1 MQLCKQGSWS
11 AATFESRSL
20 EGLSPMFGGPG
31 WEVELYSTSFSS
43 SQLGTLCIPQSKWSH
58 AISKSRGCP
67 GGVSWMDK
75 WVESILDSLLL
86 LAPLVPPLNRE
97 FSWGCVWNYLLW
109 DSPWA
114 EIWSQAL
121 ASKPKLCFPGQRR
134 WSWHLAGPWT
144 LQPWSMSSPQR
155 FLAPWTSAQCS
166 LPKGNELTWE
176 LLASAVWTPSD
187 SSASKAGFG
196 AICLTGWSHLERTLI
211 LSFEYKQSHF
221 YFSFTCNLWLGFF
234 S

>member
-1 MQLCKQGSWS
+1 
-11 AATFESRSL
+11 
-20 EGLSPMFGGPG
+20 
-31 WEVELYSTSFSS
+31 
-43 SQLGTLCIPQSKWSH
+43 
-58 AISKSRGCP
+58 
-67 GGVSWMDK
+67 MDK

-114 EIWSQAL
+114 EIWSQAS

-187 SSASKAGFG
+187 SSASEAGFG
-196 AICLTGWSHLERTLI
+196 AMSNWLVTFGENLDLVIWIQVESLLL
-211 LSFEYKQSHF
+211 FF
-221 YFSFTCNLWLGFF
+221 YLQFMIRFF
-234 S
+234 